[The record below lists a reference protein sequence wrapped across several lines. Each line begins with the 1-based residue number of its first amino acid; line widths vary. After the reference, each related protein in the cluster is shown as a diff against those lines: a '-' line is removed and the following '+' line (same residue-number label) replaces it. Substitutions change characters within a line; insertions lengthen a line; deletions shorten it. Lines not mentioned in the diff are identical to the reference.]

1 MLVKTSVRI
10 IKRTIDVAGAI
21 AGIVLTAPLFPLVAA
36 AVKLT
41 SRGPLFY
48 RQRRAGELVS
58 SAPGRLQFSEFDM
71 FKFRTMRADAERDT
85 GPVLAKS
92 GDPRITPVG
101 RFLRRTRI
109 DELPQF
115 WNILRGEMSLVG
127 PRPER
132 PELLVNL
139 ASAIP
144 FFEERM
150 RGLRPGITGL
160 AQINLTYSGR
170 APAKSAVA
178 NCTATLG
185 NPYHMEGAEDSDAD
199 GMRLKMLYDMAYAA
213 SMESLGSYLATEL
226 TVIVRTPMVM
236 LAGLGT

>member
-1 MLVKTSVRI
+1 MNSSVRI
-10 IKRTIDVAGAI
+10 LKRTIDIAGAL
-21 AGIVLTAPLFPLVAA
+21 AGLALTAPLFPLVAA
-36 AVKLT
+36 AIKLT

-48 RQRRAGELVS
+48 RQRRAGELLS
-58 SAPGRLQFSEFDM
+58 SHLGQLRFSEFDM
-71 FKFRTMRADAERDT
+71 FKFRTMRVDAERAT
-85 GPVLAKS
+85 GPVLATAD
-92 GDPRITPVG
+92 DPRVTPVG

-115 WNILRGEMSLVG
+115 LNILRGEMSLGG

-139 ASAIP
+139 AMAIP

-160 AQINLTYSGR
+160 AQIHLTYSGR
-170 APAKSAVA
+170 APAHSEVA
-178 NCTATLG
+178 NCAASLG
-185 NPYHMEGAEDSDAD
+185 NPYHIAGAEDSDAD

-213 SMESLGSYLATEL
+213 ATESFVSYLSTEL
-226 TVIVRTPMVM
+226 SVILKTPLVM
-236 LAGLGT
+236 IAGLGT